1 MRTTIVVKLLTIGTF
16 IALPLAVLSLT
27 RQEQSVNKNIQSPPI
42 TTNQSVAPSTAAN
55 SANKNRTYQL
65 SKVRKTDRQRE
76 NIVFPAD
83 AGVLN
88 VKNFGAKGDGITDDT
103 AAIQALLNAHPNGQR
118 IIYLPNGTYLVSATI
133 AWPAGTP
140 GKGNEY
146 KNTILQGQSEA
157 GVTIKLKD
165 RAAGFT
171 IAATPKAVIFTGPA
185 PAQRFNN
192 SIRNLTV
199 DTGTNNPGAIGIQ
212 FNASNQ
218 GSIRHVT
225 IQSGD
230 GQGVNGLDMNFA
242 DEIGPLLIANLTVIG
257 FQYGI
262 RTGFY
267 LNSQTLTNITLQNQS
282 GYGLYNTGQTVNIR
296 GLKSDNAVT
305 AIYNAGGKMTVLDAA
320 LKGTGQAAT
329 KPAIWNNLPRDLL
342 VRNLKT
348 MGYQAAIQHNKDPSQ
363 ASLGSVVSQFPPTP
377 KTLNLPIKETPD
389 VPWDNPTQ
397 NSWANVRS
405 YGAIPSDSKDDT
417 AAIQAAIDSGKTT
430 VYFPVGSYNL
440 TKTILIRKNV
450 RRIVGTEAMVE
461 VPNTVNPGFKVVGG
475 SSPIVVFE
483 RIGSGYNPTPTLE
496 NASSRTLV
504 IRDATNVSGNMT
516 GSGDV
521 FIENVV
527 SNPSQTWV
535 FNKQNVWARQFNVE
549 NTGTHITNNGGK
561 LWILGLKT
569 ERGGTLIDTK
579 GGGKTELLG
588 GLAYTTTPGPD
599 GTQNYP
605 MFINN
610 GSAISITLG
619 EINYGGSPNYTTYV
633 RETSGGIVRNL
644 TGESLPNYLG
654 SGKQIPLY
662 VGSPSK

>member
-1 MRTTIVVKLLTIGTF
+1 MNNKIVMKLLIIIGAF
-16 IALPLAVLSLT
+16 IALPLAVVA
-27 RQEQSVNKNIQSPPI
+27 VNRA
-42 TTNQSVAPSTAAN
+42 T
-55 SANKNRTYQL
+55 
-65 SKVRKTDRQRE
+65 KTSQTEDRQRE

-88 VKNFGAKGDGITDDT
+88 VKDFGAEGDGVTDDT

-118 IIYLPNGTYLVSATI
+118 IIYLPNGTYLVSGTI
-133 AWPAGTP
+133 TWPAGTP

-146 KNTILQGQSEA
+146 KNTILQGQSER
-157 GVTIKLKD
+157 GVTLKLKD
-165 RAAGFT
+165 NAAEFA
-171 IAATPKAVIFTGPA
+171 IAAKPKPVIFTGPA
-185 PAQRFNN
+185 PAQRFGN

-199 DTGTNNPGAIGIQ
+199 DTGNGNLGAIGIQ

-218 GSIRHVT
+218 GSVRQVT

-230 GQGVNGLDMNFA
+230 GAGVNGLDLNFA
-242 DEIGPLLIANLTVIG
+242 DEIGPLLVKNLTVKG

-262 RTGFY
+262 RTGFRI
-267 LNSQTLTNITLQNQS
+267 NSQTFENITLINQRE
-282 GYGLYNTGQTVNIR
+282 YGLYNTGQVVNIR

-305 AIYNAGGKMTVLDAA
+305 AIYNAGGRMTLLDSS
-320 LKGTGQAAT
+320 LNGTGEAAS
-329 KPAIWNNLPRDLL
+329 KPALRSDYPLDLL

-348 MGYQAAIQHNKDPSQ
+348 SGYQAAIQNSNTSQ
-363 ASLGSVVSQFPPTP
+363 VGPTIAEFRSGTVINQFPSPQQ
-377 KTLNLPIKETPD
+377 TLNLPIKETPD
-389 VPWDNPTQ
+389 VPWDDPSKTA
-397 NSWANVRS
+397 WANVGA
-405 YGAIPSDSKDDT
+405 YGAKPNDSQDDT

-430 VYFPVGSYNL
+430 VYFPVGTYNV

-450 RRIVGTEAMVE
+450 RRLIGTEATVE
-461 VPNTVNPGFKVVGG
+461 VPKTVNPGFKVVAGKN
-475 SSPIVVFE
+475 PIVVFE

-527 SNPSQTWV
+527 SNPWQTWT
-535 FNKQNVWARQFNVE
+535 FNNQNIWARQFNVE
-549 NTGTHITNNGGK
+549 NSGTHITNNGGK

-588 GLAYTTTPGPD
+588 GLAYTTTAGPD

-610 GSAISITLG
+610 GSSISITLG
-619 EINYGGSPNYTTYV
+619 EVNFGSPNYTTYV
-633 RETSGGIVRNL
+633 RETSGGITRNL
-644 TGESLPNYLG
+644 TGKSLPSYVG

-662 VGSPSK
+662 VGAVRK

>member
-1 MRTTIVVKLLTIGTF
+1 MKVSIIVKLLILGA
-16 IALPLAVLSLT
+16 ISILPLGFVSASKQN
-27 RQEQSVNKNIQSPPI
+27 RQYKLNK
-42 TTNQSVAPSTAAN
+42 TN
-55 SANKNRTYQL
+55 KI
-65 SKVRKTDRQRE
+65 DRHRE

-88 VKNFGAKGDGITDDT
+88 VKNFGAKGDGMTDDT
-103 AAIQALLNAHPNGQR
+103 AAIQSLLNAHPNGGR
-118 IIYLPNGTYLVSATI
+118 IIYLPNGTYLVSQTI
-133 AWPAGTP
+133 VWPPGTP

-146 KNTILQGQSEA
+146 KNTILQGQSQS

-165 RAAGFT
+165 SAAGFT
-171 IAATPKAVIFTGPA
+171 IATTPKAVIFTGPA
-185 PAQRFNN
+185 PAQRFGN

-212 FNASNQ
+212 FNANNQ
-218 GSIRHVT
+218 GSLRNVT
-225 IQSGD
+225 IQSQD
-230 GQGVNGLDMNFA
+230 GQGINGLDMNFA
-242 DEIGPLLIANLTVIG
+242 DEIGPLLVKNLTVIG

-262 RTGFY
+262 RTGFRI
-267 LNSQTLTNITLQNQS
+267 NSQTLENISLQNQS
-282 GYGLYNTGQTVNIR
+282 VYGLYNTGQIVNIR
-296 GLKSDNAVT
+296 GLKSDNTVT
-305 AIYNAGGKMTVLDAA
+305 AIYNAGGRMTLLDSA
-320 LKGTGQAAT
+320 LNGTGAASRQ
-329 KPAIWNNLPRDLL
+329 PAIRSDFPLDLL

-348 MGYQAAIQHNKDPSQ
+348 SGYQVAIQNQDRPQVGATIAEFIS
-363 ASLGSVVSQFPPTP
+363 SGGTINQFPSPRQ
-377 KTLNLPIKETPD
+377 TLNLPIKETPD
-389 VPWDNPTQ
+389 VPWDNPAQTA
-397 NSWANVRS
+397 WANVGS
-405 YGAIPSDSKDDT
+405 FGAIPGDGKDDT

-430 VYFPVGSYNL
+430 VYLPVGVYHLN
-440 TKTILIRKNV
+440 KTILIRNNV
-450 RRIVGTEAMVE
+450 RRIVGTEAIVE
-461 VPNTVNPGFKVVGG
+461 VPKTVNPGFKVIGG
-475 SSPIVVFE
+475 KNPIVVFE
-483 RIGSGYNPTPTLE
+483 RIGSGYNPTTTLE

-527 SNPSQTWV
+527 SNPWQTWT
-535 FNKQNVWARQFNVE
+535 FNRQNVWARQFNVE

-588 GLAYTTTPGPD
+588 GLAYSTTVGPD

-610 GSAISITLG
+610 DSSISITLG
-619 EINYGGSPNYTTYV
+619 EVNHGGSPNYTTYV
-633 RETSGGIVRNL
+633 REIRGKLVRDL
-644 TGESLPNYLG
+644 TGSSLPNYVG

-662 VGSPSK
+662 VGYPIEK